1 MAGYINII
9 LSHNYFG
16 LKMKITA
23 RVTEVAL
30 LKKFLG
36 SEKAEFMAV
45 YGRRRVGKTFLIR
58 NFFSEQ
64 NCIFFPVT
72 GIQKGTFKAQRTT
85 FCDQIS
91 RLFYNNATLA
101 LPKNWL
107 ETFKLLNTALGFVA
121 KTQKIVLFFDEFPW
135 MATPRS
141 HLIQAL
147 EYYWN
152 QYWNHDKRIKL
163 IICGSA
169 ASWII
174 KNIINNTE
182 GLYQRVTYRL
192 KMSPFT
198 LYQTKLFLK
207 RNGITLTH
215 KQITSLYMAMGGIPL
230 YLEQVQ
236 KGLSADENIDQICF
250 NKNGL
255 LFDELKELFKSLFK
269 EADIYIKII
278 KTIAKHRHGIS
289 KESVAQQLKLTRGG
303 TLSTRLQ
310 ELEDAGFIISFIP
323 YQNKERGEFFKVIDE
338 YSLFYFQWIAPNIPA
353 IKNVAQPSG
362 FWLEKTKE
370 GSYHA
375 WKGYAFES
383 ICYKHLPQIM
393 NKLHL
398 KSSSVPFSWRSSN
411 TQEADGAQIDL
422 LFDRSDDVITLC
434 EIKYSDKPFLIDKSY
449 AKILEKKR
457 DVFVEQTKTKKQIFF
472 SLLSANGLQESLY
485 SDLID
490 NIVVLGDLFKE

>member
-1 MAGYINII
+1 
-9 LSHNYFG
+9 
-16 LKMKITA
+16 MKITA
-23 RVTEVAL
+23 RLAEIAM
-30 LKKFLG
+30 LKKFLN
-36 SEKAEFMAV
+36 SNKAEFMAV

-64 NCIFFPVT
+64 SCIFFSAT
-72 GIQKGTFKAQRTT
+72 GIQNGTFKDQRTT

-91 RLFYNNATLA
+91 RVFYNAANLA

-107 ETFKLLNTALGFVA
+107 ETFKTLNTALENIP

-135 MATPRS
+135 MVTPRS
-141 HLIQAL
+141 QLLQAL

-152 QYWNHDKRIKL
+152 QYWNHDPRIKL

-192 KMSPFT
+192 KILPFT
-198 LYQTKLFLK
+198 LCQTKVFLK
-207 RNGITLTH
+207 KNGITLTH
-215 KQITSLYMAMGGIPL
+215 KQITALYMVMGGIPL

-250 NKNGL
+250 SKNGL
-255 LFDELKELFKSLFK
+255 LFDEFKELFKSLFK
-269 EADIYIKII
+269 ESDIYIKII
-278 KTIAKHRHGIS
+278 KVIAKHRHGIS
-289 KESVAQQLKLTRGG
+289 KENLAQQLKLKRGG

-310 ELEDAGFIISFIP
+310 ELEDTGFIISFIP
-323 YQNKERGEFFKVIDE
+323 YQNKERGEFFKLIDE
-338 YSLFYFQWIAPNIPA
+338 YSLFYFQWITPNISA
-353 IKNVAQPSG
+353 IRNLDTPSG
-362 FWLEKTKE
+362 FWLEKTTE

-393 NKLHL
+393 HKLHL
-398 KSSSVPFSWRSSN
+398 KPSSIPFSWRSRG
-411 TQEADGAQIDL
+411 TQKIDGAQIDL
-422 LFDRSDDVITLC
+422 LFDRADDAITLC
-434 EIKYSDKPFLIDKSY
+434 EIKYSDKPFLIDKTY
-449 AKILEKKR
+449 AKILQKKR
-457 DVFVEQTKTKKQIFF
+457 EVFAEQTKTKKQIF
-472 SLLSANGLQESLY
+472 LVMISANGLQESLY
-485 SDLID
+485 SELID
-490 NIVVLGDLFKE
+490 NTVVLEDLFSD